1 MSLITHRINEY
12 FTEKKLQAFM
22 IAYIDD
28 CLIISDNQLNT
39 DELYNSVKLCFKEML
54 NINTN
59 DEKKQ
64 TTQHG
69 GIVQWL
75 R

>member
-1 MSLITHRINEY
+1 
-12 FTEKKLQAFM
+12 M

-75 R
+75 G